1 MQTGDAGG
9 LLSLVLVYLGGY
21 FALVL
26 FAVCLAT
33 GLYYIAEL
41 VEEYSRTTKRV
52 LKWALLTVLALH
64 AALLVF
70 DRQPA
75 SCVLAGAAAH
85 VAYARLLPRFP
96 HLALASPEF
105 ALAFIA
111 FLASNALWLR
121 HFYYDTYASAE
132 YVAGFCSVCAWLVP
146 FGFFISLAAND
157 SVLPTGTPPP
167 YAAAALARD
176 AAASRARNSGMASGG
191 GGGSGG
197 GGMGVGVA
205 FAPAEERDAGGG
217 RKRSRN
223 IVAGAIGGVL
233 RWVRGRRGGLDERPG
248 RSA

>member
-1 MQTGDAGG
+1 MQTTDAGG

-21 FALVL
+21 LALVL

-33 GLYYIAEL
+33 GLYYVAEL
-41 VEEYSRTTKRV
+41 VEEYTRTTKKV

-64 AALLVF
+64 AALLLF
-70 DRQPA
+70 DRQPI

-121 HFYYDTYASAE
+121 HFYYNTYASAE
-132 YVAGFCSVCAWLVP
+132 YVAGFCAVCAWLVP

-157 SVLPTGTPPP
+157 SVLPVGVPPP
-167 YAAAALARD
+167 YAAAAIARD
-176 AAASRARNSGMASGG
+176 AAASRARNSVTASGG
-191 GGGSGG
+191 GGV
-197 GGMGVGVA
+197 GVGVA

-217 RKRSRN
+217 EGRKRSRN
-223 IVAGAIGGVL
+223 VVAGAIGGVL